1 MHKKPDLGCRLADDH
16 CLQTLYPP
24 GTCGTYCN
32 QHTYD
37 CYRSEIT
44 GACCSEAGHNCEE
57 GHDVP
62 NTCPV
67 GCAASCS
74 MSGRSHDGHVRT
86 RAERGDGHVQT
97 RKANERVSFEF
108 SCGEREKR
116 NP

>member
-1 MHKKPDLGCRLADDH
+1 MRRFLLPLHKKPDLGCRLADDH

-67 GCAASCS
+67 GCAVVFPAFVETCRDHIHEMSHLDESEFEQFASDC
-74 MSGRSHDGHVRT
+74 M
-86 RAERGDGHVQT
+86 
-97 RKANERVSFEF
+97 
-108 SCGEREKR
+108 
-116 NP
+116 